1 MALSQADFYA
11 YSRATGAPVPQD
23 PEEQA
28 RMAPDVLNF
37 RRNQLR
43 APRQEEDQDFNLTN
57 ALGVGALT
65 AGAIAGGFGLRNRLA
80 GRGRVAVV
88 EAPSVTEVSPETT
101 IRAQEATKTGDFG
114 AVGKLVRSSA
124 PAPSKPVPSP
134 RAYLE
139 ETGALAEL
147 TPESVASSPIRVNQP
162 GNFAD
167 LTSIQENLL
176 DQAASARNEAV
187 DSGFQQYERRDVEE
201 RQRNVLDKPMP
212 DTVPQEEASS
222 ESLRKLARDYEAG
235 EDFVQN
241 FRNNLAEAYEASALT
256 APVSAKSLY
265 IESDELP
272 ANLARRQ
279 ADKTYTTKGGQQR
292 TRPARPLLN
301 YQYTW
306 EQAGIPEF
314 ERTARLN
321 AYAATNREEF
331 LDVNQINARN
341 LGPLGLGR
349 YLGVKDPQ
357 YNERGHLINGEF
369 LHKEGDVL
377 LGGLKSTVVEPEG
390 GTSIGKVYDPVAKEM
405 GAKPGSVTTY
415 SSRIAGAPGYGDPA
429 NEAILTFRQDWD
441 QMIREGEPLQPRYA
455 VVEVGP
461 EYLDMPIDFHQVS
474 ANQPFTAVPGGA
486 TLRSR
491 LPAATIANLEAGN
504 KTLVELPYQT
514 RKEIAKSRMLLAN
527 TPMEGQQARAL
538 YNSFQATGKRLVPLW
553 QQNVEPTLAI
563 EPQRGRAASA
573 RTLIGDMDDI
583 DESIQDFQTLIQE
596 DFEAGYRG
604 PANLTTGRRAGTT
617 TADIPSQAKTAPV
630 YNLTYDLD
638 ALRNKKGGLN
648 QFPTT
653 SIKHPTGYRVPLQ
666 NVTDLNVEGI
676 EPLEM
681 TSLTQQADFI
691 TTQPFSVIEQRKET
705 LPKRLASQQGPLE
718 VLPSG
723 KIKRLNVPRQDLL
736 LRQTVQGPLQVLP
749 SKAVGGKLSD
759 LRAAGPNELPRQ
771 QIQDLIAQT
780 ESALAQQ
787 LGERPTT
794 GELAGALN
802 MNLAKHPNEGGLG
815 LILPGLADK
824 NVQYELLQQLRGYSG
839 EQAQYGGVLGSTS
852 FTGQT
857 FPQKGTQ
864 KQRPTEGTRTVG
876 LSYSEPYYSEG
887 LDKYGNPE
895 DFSYELQRGRT
906 LSQPLVNRE
915 FAASEAARAGKT
927 PEQIAQELITVSQ
940 QRPSDTPARPPAS
953 AMYPRA
959 PRTSSD
965 PTDVYKS
972 PLYSQ
977 SQRASVESPGVIE
990 TFKTNVQDVSNA
1002 MGQLMARAGRRAGK
1016 RRNR

>member
-1 MALSQADFYA
+1 MAVSPADFYA
-11 YSRATGAPVPQD
+11 YSRATGVQIPDDSYERAELVP
-23 PEEQA
+23 EVRA
-28 RMAPDVLNF
+28 F
-37 RRNQLR
+37 RQNQLR
-43 APRQEEDQDFNLTN
+43 APQQEQSKGPDPLSVG
-57 ALGVGALT
+57 LGVGLALAGGLAGGLGIRKLLRGPAKSAT
-65 AGAIAGGFGLRNRLA
+65 AGVRQVNLGDMAGDIATASRFRPRAAN
-80 GRGRVAVV
+80 
-88 EAPSVTEVSPETT
+88 ESIPTPSVAPVVVTPKVD
-101 IRAQEATKTGDFG
+101 AQEFTPRGYLEKTG
-114 AVGKLVRSSA
+114 AVA
-124 PAPSKPVPSP
+124 PA
-134 RAYLE
+134 E
-139 ETGALAEL
+139 
-147 TPESVASSPIRVNQP
+147 
-162 GNFAD
+162 D
-167 LTSIQENLL
+167 LTSVQQQDLPQVIDQKVNAVESAEDQVTGRVLKTRQLDTDFVKFSQQAENV
-176 DQAASARNEAV
+176 STEAV
-187 DSGFQQYERRDVEE
+187 AQAER
-201 RQRNVLDKPMP
+201 N
-212 DTVPQEEASS
+212 

-241 FRNNLAEAYEASALT
+241 FRDNLTEAYAASELT

-272 ANLARRQ
+272 TNLARRQ
-279 ADKTYTTKGGQQR
+279 ADKVYKTKGGQQR
-292 TRPARPLLN
+292 TRPTRPLSN

-306 EQAGIPEF
+306 EQADIPEF

-331 LDVNQINARN
+331 LDINQVNARN

-357 YNERGHLINGEF
+357 YNEKGHLINGEF

-390 GTSIGKVYDPVAKEM
+390 GTSVGKVYDPVAQEM

-415 SSRIAGAPGYGDPA
+415 SSRIAGAPAYGDPA
-429 NEAILTFRQDWD
+429 NEAIHSFRQDWD
-441 QMIREGEPLQPRYA
+441 QMIREGESLQPRYA
-455 VVEVGP
+455 AVEIGP
-461 EYLDMPIDFHQVS
+461 EHLDMPIDFHQVA
-474 ANQPFTAVPGGA
+474 ANQAFTAVPGGA

-491 LPAATIANLEAGN
+491 LPAVTIANLEAGN
-504 KTLVELPYQT
+504 NTLVELPYQT
-514 RKEIAKSRMLLAN
+514 RKEIAKSQMLLAN

-538 YNSFQATGKRLVPLW
+538 YNSFQATGKRLAPLW

-573 RTLIGDMDDI
+573 RSLVGNMDDI

-604 PANLTTGRRAGTT
+604 PANLTTGRRARTT
-617 TADIPSQAKTAPV
+617 TSDIPSQAKTSAV
-630 YNLTYDLD
+630 YNLTYDLE
-638 ALRNKKGGLN
+638 ALRNKEGGLN
-648 QFPTT
+648 EFPTT

-666 NVTDLNVEGI
+666 NVTDLTVEGI

-681 TSLTQQADFI
+681 TSLTQQADYI

-723 KIKRLNVPRQDLL
+723 KVKQFNVPKQNLL

-749 SKAVGGKLSD
+749 SRAVGGKLND

-771 QIQDLIAQT
+771 QIQDLIEQT
-780 ESALAQQ
+780 QSALVQQ

-794 GELAGALN
+794 GELADAVN

-839 EQAQYGGVLGSTS
+839 EQTQYGGVLGSTS

-887 LDKYGNPE
+887 FDKYGNPE

-906 LSQPLVNRE
+906 LSQEQVNRS
-915 FAASEAARAGKT
+915 FAASEAARAGKN
-927 PEQIAQELITVSQ
+927 PEQIAQALIAASQ
-940 QRPSDTPARPPAS
+940 QRPSDTPIRPPAS
-953 AMYPRA
+953 AM
-959 PRTSSD
+959 
-965 PTDVYKS
+965 
-972 PLYSQ
+972 YSQ
-977 SQRASVESPGVIE
+977 SQRASVEPQVEANTIE
-990 TFKTNVQDVSNA
+990 TFKTNTEDLSNA
-1002 MGQLMARAGRRAGK
+1002 MGQLMAQAGRRAGK

>member
-37 RRNQLR
+37 RRNQLK
-43 APRQEEDQDFNLTN
+43 APRQEEDQDFNLTD
-57 ALGVGALT
+57 ALGIGALA
-65 AGAIAGGFGLRNRLA
+65 AGAAAGAYGLRKGLANRA
-80 GRGRVAVV
+80 ASTPPKVTVV
-88 EAPSVTEVSPETT
+88 EPEVSA
-101 IRAQEATKTGDFG
+101 RAQNAAKADDFG
-114 AVGKLVRSSA
+114 AVGTVVRSST

-134 RAYLE
+134 RDYLE
-139 ETGALAEL
+139 NTGALAER
-147 TPESVASSPIRVNQP
+147 PSKPVATSPVRANQP
-162 GNFAD
+162 GNFVD

-176 DQAASARNEAV
+176 NQAASARNEAV
-187 DSGFQQYERRDVEE
+187 DSGFQQYEARDVEE
-201 RQRNVLDKPMP
+201 RQRNVLDTPMP
-212 DTVPQEEASS
+212 DTVPQEEASG
-222 ESLRKLARDYEAG
+222 ESLRRLARDYEAG

-331 LDVNQINARN
+331 LDVNQINSRN

-357 YNERGHLINGEF
+357 YNEQGHLINGEF

-377 LGGLKSTVVEPEG
+377 LGGLKSTVTEPEG
-390 GTSIGKVYDPVAKEM
+390 GTSVGKVYDPVAQEM
-405 GAKPGSVTTY
+405 GVKPGSTTTY

-455 VVEVGP
+455 VVEIGP
-461 EYLDMPIDFHQVS
+461 EQLDMPIDFHQVA
-474 ANQPFTAVPGGA
+474 ANQAFTAVPGGA

-514 RKEIAKSRMLLAN
+514 RKEIAKSQMLLAN

-573 RTLIGDMDDI
+573 RSLIGNMDDI

-596 DFEAGYRG
+596 DFEAGYHG
-604 PANLTTGRRAGTT
+604 PGNISTGRRAGTT
-617 TADIPSQAKTAPV
+617 TADIPSQAKTSAL
-630 YNLTYDLD
+630 YNLTYDLE
-638 ALRNKKGGLN
+638 ALRNKEGGLN

-653 SIKHPTGYRVPLQ
+653 SIKHPAGYRVPLQ
-666 NVTDLNVEGI
+666 NVTDLNIEGV
-676 EPLEM
+676 EPLGM
-681 TSLTQQADFI
+681 TSLTQQADYI

-723 KIKRLNVPRQDLL
+723 KIKQLNVPRQNLL

-749 SKAVGGKLSD
+749 SRAVGGKLSD

-771 QIQDLIAQT
+771 QIQDIIGQT
-780 ESALAQQ
+780 ESALIQQ

-852 FTGQT
+852 FTGQA
-857 FPQKGTQ
+857 FPQKGSQ

-906 LSQPLVNRE
+906 PSQPLVNRE
-915 FAASEAARAGKT
+915 FAASEAARAGRT
-927 PEQIAQELITVSQ
+927 PEQIAQELIIASQ
-940 QRPSDTPARPPAS
+940 KRPSDTPARPPAS

-965 PTDVYKS
+965 LTDVYKS
-972 PLYSQ
+972 PLYAQ
-977 SQRASVESPGVIE
+977 SQRASVESPGIIE
-990 TFKTNVQDVSNA
+990 TFKTNVQDLSNA
-1002 MGQLMARAGRRAGK
+1002 MGQLMAQAGRRAGK

>member
-1 MALSQADFYA
+1 MSVSPADFYA
-11 YSRATGAPVPQD
+11 YSRATGVQIPDDPYERAELVP
-23 PEEQA
+23 EVRA
-28 RMAPDVLNF
+28 F
-37 RRNQLR
+37 RQNQLR
-43 APRQEEDQDFNLTN
+43 APQQEQSKGPDPLSVG
-57 ALGVGALT
+57 LGVGLALAGGLAGGLGIRKLLRGPAKSAT
-65 AGAIAGGFGLRNRLA
+65 AGVRQVDLGDVSTIRRAASEYTPTPS
-80 GRGRVAVV
+80 VAPTVATPKV
-88 EAPSVTEVSPETT
+88 EAQDFTPRSYLE
-101 IRAQEATKTGDFG
+101 KTG
-114 AVGKLVRSSA
+114 AVA
-124 PAPSKPVPSP
+124 PV
-134 RAYLE
+134 E
-139 ETGALAEL
+139 
-147 TPESVASSPIRVNQP
+147 
-162 GNFAD
+162 D
-167 LTSIQENLL
+167 LTSVQQQDLPQVIDQKVNAVESAEDQVTGRVLKTRQLDTDFVKFSQQAENV
-176 DQAASARNEAV
+176 SAEAV
-187 DSGFQQYERRDVEE
+187 AQAEK
-201 RQRNVLDKPMP
+201 N
-212 DTVPQEEASS
+212 

-241 FRNNLAEAYEASALT
+241 FRDNLAEAYAASELT

-272 ANLARRQ
+272 TNLARRQ
-279 ADKTYTTKGGQQR
+279 ADKVYTTKGGQQK
-292 TRPARPLLN
+292 TRPARPLSN

-331 LDVNQINARN
+331 LDINQVNARN

-357 YNERGHLINGEF
+357 YNEKGHLINGEF

-390 GTSIGKVYDPVAKEM
+390 GTSVGKVYDPVAQEM

-415 SSRIAGAPGYGDPA
+415 SSRIAGAPAYGDPA
-429 NEAILTFRQDWD
+429 NEAIHSFRQDWD

-455 VVEVGP
+455 VVEIGP
-461 EYLDMPIDFHQVS
+461 EHLDMPIDFHQVA
-474 ANQPFTAVPGGA
+474 ANQAFTAVPGGA

-491 LPAATIANLEAGN
+491 LPAVTIATLEAGN
-504 KTLVELPYQT
+504 NTLVELPYQT

-538 YNSFQATGKRLVPLW
+538 YNSFQTTGKRLAPLW

-573 RTLIGDMDDI
+573 RSLVGNMDDI

-604 PANLTTGRRAGTT
+604 PANLTTGRRARTT
-617 TADIPSQAKTAPV
+617 TSDIPSQAKTSAV
-630 YNLTYDLD
+630 YNLTYDLE
-638 ALRNKKGGLN
+638 ALRNKEGGLN
-648 QFPTT
+648 EFPTA

-666 NVTDLNVEGI
+666 NVTDLTVEGI
-676 EPLEM
+676 DPLEM
-681 TSLTQQADFI
+681 TSLTQQADYI

-723 KIKRLNVPRQDLL
+723 KVKQFNVPKQNLL

-749 SKAVGGKLSD
+749 SRAVGGKLSD

-771 QIQDLIAQT
+771 QIQDLIEQT
-780 ESALAQQ
+780 QSALVQQ

-794 GELAGALN
+794 GELADAVN

-839 EQAQYGGVLGSTS
+839 EQTQYGGVLGSTS
-852 FTGQT
+852 FTGKT

-887 LDKYGNPE
+887 FDKYGNPE
-895 DFSYELQRGRT
+895 DFNYELQRGRT
-906 LSQPLVNRE
+906 LSQEQVNRS
-915 FAASEAARAGKT
+915 FAASEAARAGKN
-927 PEQIAQELITVSQ
+927 PEQIAQALIAASQ
-940 QRPSDTPARPPAS
+940 QRPSDTPIRPPAS
-953 AMYPRA
+953 AM
-959 PRTSSD
+959 
-965 PTDVYKS
+965 
-972 PLYSQ
+972 YSQ
-977 SQRASVESPGVIE
+977 SQRASVEPQVEANTIE
-990 TFKTNVQDVSNA
+990 TFKTNTEDLSNA
-1002 MGQLMARAGRRAGK
+1002 MGQLMAQAGRRAGK

>member
-37 RRNQLR
+37 RRNQLK
-43 APRQEEDQDFNLTN
+43 APRQEEDQDFNLTD
-57 ALGVGALT
+57 ALGIGALA
-65 AGAIAGGFGLRNRLA
+65 AGAAAGAYGLRKGLANRA
-80 GRGRVAVV
+80 ASTPPKVTVV
-88 EAPSVTEVSPETT
+88 EPEVSA
-101 IRAQEATKTGDFG
+101 RAQNAAKADDFG
-114 AVGKLVRSSA
+114 AVGTVVRSST

-134 RAYLE
+134 RDYLE
-139 ETGALAEL
+139 NTGALAERPSK
-147 TPESVASSPIRVNQP
+147 PETFSTIRANQP

-176 DQAASARNEAV
+176 NQAASARNEAV

-201 RQRNVLDKPMP
+201 RQRNVLDTPMS
-212 DTVPQEEASS
+212 DTVPQEEASG
-222 ESLRKLARDYEAG
+222 ESLRRLARDYEAG

-331 LDVNQINARN
+331 LDVNQINSRN

-349 YLGVKDPQ
+349 YLGIKDPQ
-357 YNERGHLINGEF
+357 YNEQGHLINGEF
-369 LHKEGDVL
+369 LHKEGDTL

-390 GTSIGKVYDPVAKEM
+390 GTSVGEVYDPVAQEM
-405 GAKPGSVTTY
+405 GVKPGSTTTY

-455 VVEVGP
+455 VVEIGP
-461 EYLDMPIDFHQVS
+461 EQLDMPIDFHQVA
-474 ANQPFTAVPGGA
+474 ANQAFTAVPGGA

-514 RKEIAKSRMLLAN
+514 RKEIAKSQMLLAN

-573 RTLIGDMDDI
+573 RSLIGNMDDI
-583 DESIQDFQTLIQE
+583 DESIQDFQTLVQE

-604 PANLTTGRRAGTT
+604 PANISTGRRAGTT
-617 TADIPSQAKTAPV
+617 TADIPSQAKTSAL
-630 YNLTYDLD
+630 YNLTYDLE
-638 ALRNKKGGLN
+638 ALRNKEGGLN

-653 SIKHPTGYRVPLQ
+653 SIKHPAGYRIPLQ
-666 NVTDLNVEGI
+666 NVTDLNIEGV
-676 EPLEM
+676 EPLGM
-681 TSLTQQADFI
+681 TSLTQQADYI

-723 KIKRLNVPRQDLL
+723 KIRPLNVPRQNLL

-749 SKAVGGKLSD
+749 SRAVGGKLSD
-759 LRAAGPNELPRQ
+759 LRAAGANELPRQ
-771 QIQDLIAQT
+771 QIQDLIGQT
-780 ESALAQQ
+780 ESTLAQQ
-787 LGERPTT
+787 LGGRPTT
-794 GELAGALN
+794 GELASAVN

-852 FTGQT
+852 FTGQA
-857 FPQKGTQ
+857 FPQKGSQ

-906 LSQPLVNRE
+906 PSQPLVNRE
-915 FAASEAARAGKT
+915 FAASEAARAGRT
-927 PEQIAQELITVSQ
+927 PEQIAQELIIASQ
-940 QRPSDTPARPPAS
+940 KRPSDTPARPPAS

-959 PRTSSD
+959 SRTSPD
-965 PTDVYKS
+965 LTDVYKS
-972 PLYSQ
+972 PLYAQ
-977 SQRASVESPGVIE
+977 SQRASVESPGIIE
-990 TFKTNVQDVSNA
+990 TFKTNVQDLSNA

>member
-1 MALSQADFYA
+1 MAVSPADFYA
-11 YSRATGAPVPQD
+11 YSRATGVQIPDDPYERAELVP
-23 PEEQA
+23 EVRA
-28 RMAPDVLNF
+28 F
-37 RRNQLR
+37 RQNQLR
-43 APRQEEDQDFNLTN
+43 APQQEQSKGPDPLSVG
-57 ALGVGALT
+57 LGVGLALAGGLAGGLGIRKLLRGPAKSAT
-65 AGAIAGGFGLRNRLA
+65 AGVRQVDLGGMADDIATASRFRPRAANES
-80 GRGRVAVV
+80 VPT
-88 EAPSVTEVSPETT
+88 PSVAPVVATPKVD
-101 IRAQEATKTGDFG
+101 AQGFTPRGYLEKTG
-114 AVGKLVRSSA
+114 AVA
-124 PAPSKPVPSP
+124 PA
-134 RAYLE
+134 E
-139 ETGALAEL
+139 
-147 TPESVASSPIRVNQP
+147 
-162 GNFAD
+162 D
-167 LTSIQENLL
+167 LTSVQQQDLPQVIDQKINAVESAEDQVTGRVLKTRQLDTDFVKFSQEANNISAE
-176 DQAASARNEAV
+176 AAVQSERN
-187 DSGFQQYERRDVEE
+187 
-201 RQRNVLDKPMP
+201 
-212 DTVPQEEASS
+212 

-241 FRNNLAEAYEASALT
+241 FRDNLAEAYAASELT

-272 ANLARRQ
+272 TNLARRQ
-279 ADKTYTTKGGQQR
+279 ADKVYTTKGGQQR
-292 TRPARPLLN
+292 TRPARPLSN

-331 LDVNQINARN
+331 LDINQVNARN

-357 YNERGHLINGEF
+357 YNEKGHLINGEF

-390 GTSIGKVYDPVAKEM
+390 GTSVGKVYDPVAQEM

-415 SSRIAGAPGYGDPA
+415 SSRIAGAPAYGDPA
-429 NEAILTFRQDWD
+429 NEAVHAFRQDWD
-441 QMIREGEPLQPRYA
+441 QMIREGKPLQPRYA
-455 VVEVGP
+455 VVEIGP
-461 EYLDMPIDFHQVS
+461 EHLDMPIDFHQVA
-474 ANQPFTAVPGGA
+474 ANQAFTAVPGGA

-491 LPAATIANLEAGN
+491 LPAVTIANLEAGN
-504 KTLVELPYQT
+504 KALVELPYQT
-514 RKEIAKSRMLLAN
+514 RKKMAKARMLLAN

-538 YNSFQATGKRLVPLW
+538 YHSFQTTGKRLAPLW
-553 QQNVEPTLAI
+553 EQNVAPTLAI

-573 RTLIGDMDDI
+573 RSLIGNMDDI

-604 PANLTTGRRAGTT
+604 PANLTTGRRARTT
-617 TADIPSQAKTAPV
+617 TSDIPSQAKTSAV
-630 YNLTYDLD
+630 YNLTYDLE
-638 ALRNKKGGLN
+638 ALRNKEGGLN
-648 QFPTT
+648 EFPTV

-666 NVTDLNVEGI
+666 NVTDLTVEGI

-681 TSLTQQADFI
+681 TSLTQQADYI

-705 LPKRLASQQGPLE
+705 LPKRLTSQQGPLE
-718 VLPSG
+718 VFPSGEIKSLPSG
-723 KIKRLNVPRQDLL
+723 KIKQLSPERIKQLNVSGKKLL

-749 SKAVGGKLSD
+749 SRAVGGKLSD

-771 QIQDLIAQT
+771 QIQDLIEQT
-780 ESALAQQ
+780 QSALVQQ
-787 LGERPTT
+787 LGGRPTT
-794 GELAGALN
+794 EELANAVN

-839 EQAQYGGVLGSTS
+839 EQTQYGGVLGSTS

-887 LDKYGNPE
+887 FDKYGNPE
-895 DFSYELQRGRT
+895 DFNYELQRGRT
-906 LSQPLVNRE
+906 LSREQVNRS
-915 FAASEAARAGKT
+915 FAASEAARAGKN
-927 PEQIAQELITVSQ
+927 PEQIAQALVAASQ
-940 QRPSDTPARPPAS
+940 QRPSDTPIRPPAS
-953 AMYPRA
+953 AMYP
-959 PRTSSD
+959 
-965 PTDVYKS
+965 
-972 PLYSQ
+972 Q
-977 SQRASVESPGVIE
+977 SQRASVEPQVEADTIE
-990 TFKTNVQDVSNA
+990 TFKTNAEDLSNV
-1002 MGQLMARAGRRAGK
+1002 MGQLRAQAGRRAGK

>member
-114 AVGKLVRSSA
+114 AVGKLVHSSA
-124 PAPSKPVPSP
+124 PAPSKPVPLP

-222 ESLRKLARDYEAG
+222 ESLRRLARDYEAG

-241 FRNNLAEAYEASALT
+241 FRNNLAEGYAASELT

-272 ANLARRQ
+272 RNLARRQ

-357 YNERGHLINGEF
+357 YNEQGHLINGEF
-369 LHKEGDVL
+369 LHKEGDTL
-377 LGGLKSTVVEPEG
+377 LGGLKSTVVEADNGSSVGE
-390 GTSIGKVYDPVAKEM
+390 VYDPVAQEM
-405 GAKPGSVTTY
+405 GVKPGSTTTY

-429 NEAILTFRQDWD
+429 NEAIHTFRQDWD

-461 EYLDMPIDFHQVS
+461 EQLDMPIDFHQVA
-474 ANQPFTAVPGGA
+474 ANQAFTAVPGGA

-491 LPAATIANLEAGN
+491 LPATTIANLEAGN

-514 RKEIAKSRMLLAN
+514 RKEIAKSQMLLAN

-538 YNSFQATGKRLVPLW
+538 YNSFQTTGKRLAPLW
-553 QQNVEPTLAI
+553 EQNVAPTIAI

-573 RTLIGDMDDI
+573 RSLIGNMDDI
-583 DESIQDFQTLIQE
+583 DESIQDFQTLVQE
-596 DFEAGYRG
+596 DFEAGYNG
-604 PANLTTGRRAGTT
+604 PGNISTGRRAGTT
-617 TADIPSQAKTAPV
+617 TADIPSQAKTSAL
-630 YNLTYDLD
+630 YNLTYDLE
-638 ALRNKKGGLN
+638 ALRNKEGGLN

-653 SIKHPTGYRVPLQ
+653 SIKHPEGYRVPLQ
-666 NVTDLNVEGI
+666 NVTDLNIKGI
-676 EPLEM
+676 EPLGM
-681 TSLTQQADFI
+681 TSLTQQADYI

-705 LPKRLASQQGPLE
+705 LPKKLTSQQGPLE

-723 KIKRLNVPRQDLL
+723 KIRPLNVPRQDLL

-749 SKAVGGKLSD
+749 SRAVGGKLTD

-771 QIQDLIAQT
+771 QIKDLIGQT
-780 ESALAQQ
+780 ESTLAQQ
-787 LGERPTT
+787 LGGRPTT
-794 GELAGALN
+794 GELATAVN

-839 EQAQYGGVLGSTS
+839 EQTQYGGVLGSTS

-864 KQRPTEGTRTVG
+864 KDRPTEGTRNIG
-876 LSYSEPYYSEG
+876 LSYAEPYYSEG

-906 LSQPLVNRE
+906 PSQLLVNRE
-915 FAASEAARAGKT
+915 FAASEAARAGQK
-927 PEQIAQELITVSQ
+927 PEQIAQQLTFVSQ

-959 PRTSSD
+959 PRTSPD
-965 PTDVYKS
+965 LTDVYKS
-972 PLYSQ
+972 PLYAQ
-977 SQRASVESPGVIE
+977 SQRASVESPGIIE
-990 TFKTNVQDVSNA
+990 TFKTNVQDLSNA
-1002 MGQLMARAGRRAGK
+1002 MGQLMAQAGRRAGK